1 MPELTISI
9 VNYNAGEHLLS
20 CLRSLKE
27 VKDEVDFEVWV
38 IDNASFDGA
47 AEIIAQRYPWVH
59 LIKNQD
65 NLGFGKAHN
74 QVIKK
79 VKSPF
84 ILFLNPDSKILP
96 GTLKFMLD
104 YMENNL
110 EVGAASCKVEKPDG
124 TLDWASHRGFPTPWA
139 SFLYFFFKNDRL
151 YHLTDRDMEVPHE
164 VDSIVG
170 AFFLTRREV
179 LEKVGNFDEDYWLY
193 AEDID
198 LCYRIKQA
206 GYKVM
211 YVPQVKIIH
220 LKGVSSGI
228 KGHSQKFT
236 TATLASK
243 RRALDS
249 FYYTMI
255 LFYKKHL
262 AKDYPTFVNWLVYT
276 GINLKWFFAKRKLEV

>member
-1 MPELTISI
+1 MAKLTISI
-9 VNYNAGEHLLS
+9 VNYNAGGHLLS

-38 IDNASFDGA
+38 VDNASSDGIVG
-47 AEIIAQRYPWVH
+47 IIEQKYPWVC

-74 QVIKK
+74 QVIAKTN
-79 VKSPF
+79 SPLL
-84 ILFLNPDSKILP
+84 LFLNPDSKILP
-96 GTLKFMLD
+96 GTLKFMVD
-104 YMENNL
+104 YM
-110 EVGAASCKVEKPDG
+110 VGHKDVGVASCKVEKADG
-124 TLDWASHRGFPTPWA
+124 SLDWASHRGLPTPWA
-139 SFLYFFFKNDRL
+139 SFLYFFIKNDRL
-151 YHLTDRDMEVPHE
+151 YHLTDRNLDEPHE

-228 KGHSQKFT
+228 KGHSQQLT

-243 RRALDS
+243 KRAFDS

-262 AKDYPTFVNWLVYT
+262 AKDYPALINWLVYT
-276 GINLKWFFAKRKLEV
+276 GINLKWFLAKRKLEV